1 MTVSPNARL
10 HIRRPNLVLTTETE
24 WEKNH
29 LATMKDQL
37 RHDVIHS
44 LCSIGF
50 MIMFI
55 TLLTL
60 SISCFVK
67 SKNYGILFL
76 GISTLSWVIIS
87 LYFSLWNLEHLLHSY
102 ESYKDIRQQLAK
114 QLRDKLEDRY
124 DGECTDGYN
133 QGC

>member
-1 MTVSPNARL
+1 MTISPNARL
-10 HIRRPNLVLTTETE
+10 HIKRPNLVLTAETE

-29 LATMKDQL
+29 LDTMKDQL

-44 LCSIGF
+44 LCGIGF
-50 MIMFI
+50 MIIFI
-55 TLLTL
+55 ALLTL

-87 LYFSLWNLEHLLHSY
+87 LYF
-102 ESYKDIRQQLAK
+102 ESYKSIRQRLAK